1 MPGINTLAYY
11 ENLKITVVKSLI
23 KAGQGVIIMLW
34 RIRVI
39 LKGFQK
45 GVGVSLVSSIQSKGA
60 ASKNI
65 KTLVDSTAFI

>member
-1 MPGINTLAYY
+1 LPGINTLAFY
-11 ENLKITVVKSLI
+11 ENLKITVVKSLME
-23 KAGQGVIIMLW
+23 AGPGVIMLW

-45 GVGVSLVSSIQSKGA
+45 GVGVSLVSSIHSKGA